1 MGYLAKYQTHIL
13 DVDHP
18 YSEPLYLPVTV
29 SFFCVCVVSLCVRA
43 VCLCPSCVW
52 GVCLCLSWWSSRVS
66 VSLLVLKQCVCAS
79 LNVRVMCLCL
89 SLCWSRVSVSLL
101 VLEPCVCVSLS
112 EVRATSTPSSSL
124 TSDHL
129 LNLTTHPHFFYNEK
143 KISLSFESSLL
154 PLSNCPYY
162 SSIGSFNC
170 PMISQFINQSDTR
183 APILPL
189 TFTIL

>member
-1 MGYLAKYQTHIL
+1 MIVLEIIPIIYVWKNNQAISFILNDYFIVGYLAKYQTHIL

-52 GVCLCLSWWSSRVS
+52 GVCLCLSWCSSRVS
-66 VSLLVLKQCVCAS
+66 VSL
-79 LNVRVMCLCL
+79 NVRVVCLCP

-112 EVRATSTPSSSL
+112 EVRAKSTHSSSL

-143 KISLSFESSLL
+143 KSTFHLSQAYCF
-154 PLSNCPYY
+154 
-162 SSIGSFNC
+162 
-170 PMISQFINQSDTR
+170 SQT
-183 APILPL
+183 AL
-189 TFTIL
+189 TILQSVQSTVQWSANS